1 MGTLTTC
8 SIWQKILL
16 PNDDDIMALI
26 MIQQS
31 TKLIFFR
38 GLALFYC
45 YVEHTSSKKKHIKNE
60 LTAWFHDTGHWR
72 NWIAFYSL
80 HSSSCMLCKKRTGK
94 NSFQVR
100 RWKRENIF
108 CENKP
113 HPHELRSHSLHG
125 ILWNV
130 RCVLDKLM
138 GEGQSNM
145 DFNFK
150 LLKKV

>member
-80 HSSSCMLCKKRTGK
+80 HSSSCMLCKKGLGK
-94 NSFQVR
+94 IHFKLEDENVR
-100 RWKRENIF
+100 IFSAKINPTHMNCVVIHYMVF
-108 CENKP
+108 CEMYVVYLISSWEKVKAIW
-113 HPHELRSHSLHG
+113 
-125 ILWNV
+125 ILILNY
-130 RCVLDKLM
+130 
-138 GEGQSNM
+138 
-145 DFNFK
+145 
-150 LLKKV
+150 